1 MFIMYVYIYIYIKVG
16 YPMVGFPC
24 FIGIFGLK
32 RTIKSWKKTTTS
44 VIECQSNEFR
54 FSQGSRPIKS
64 SFINPFDDGYTY
76 RKF

>member
-1 MFIMYVYIYIYIKVG
+1 MFIMYVYIYISG
-16 YPMVGFPC
+16 LSHGGFSMFHRHIRPETHHQ
-24 FIGIFGLK
+24 IM
-32 RTIKSWKKTTTS
+32 KKNTT